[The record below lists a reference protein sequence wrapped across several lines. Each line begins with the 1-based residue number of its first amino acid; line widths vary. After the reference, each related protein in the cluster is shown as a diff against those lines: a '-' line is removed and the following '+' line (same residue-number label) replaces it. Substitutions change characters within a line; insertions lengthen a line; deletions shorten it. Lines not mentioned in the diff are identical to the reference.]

1 MKEIILVK
9 DGEIAL
15 KGLNKSSFEQMLIS
29 NMKRRLKSLG
39 SFRITRAQ
47 STIYLEPLSEDID
60 MDEALA
66 RLQKIFGIAA
76 LSKALVVEK
85 DYADISEKAM
95 EYLAEVLPLYRTF
108 KVNAKRS
115 DKRFPMNSPQI
126 CNELGGD
133 ILEKFPHLTVDV
145 NNPDVTVTVEI
156 RETNAYIHALR
167 LAGAGGMPVG
177 SSGEALLLLSGGI
190 DSPVAGYMMA
200 KRGIHISAIHYVTP
214 PYTSDRARMKVERL
228 AEKMSEYCGN
238 IRLYLVPF
246 TEISEQ
252 IRDNCPAELFTV
264 IMRRLMMEVAQ
275 RIAEK
280 NNLKALI
287 TGESVGQVASQ
298 TVAALCCTDAICRM
312 PVFRPVIGMD
322 KSEIIVQARKID
334 TFETSIEPYE
344 DCCAIFTPKHPKTN
358 PSVAEIVAAESRFDF
373 EPLIAFAVES
383 TTVHNYKPEN

>member
-15 KGLNKSSFEQMLIS
+15 KGLNKSSFEQLLIS

-39 SFRITRAQ
+39 SFRFSRAQ
-47 STIYLEPLSEDID
+47 STIYIEPLFEGAD
-60 MDEALA
+60 MDEALS

-76 LSKALVVEK
+76 LSKALVTEK
-85 DYADISEKAM
+85 SYSDISEKALA
-95 EYLAEVLPLYRTF
+95 YLEEALSLCKTF

-126 CNELGGD
+126 CCELGGD
-133 ILEKFPHLTVDV
+133 ILEKFPHLKVDV
-145 NNPDVTVTVEI
+145 NNPDVIVTVEI
-156 RETNAYIHALR
+156 RETNAYVHAEKLQ
-167 LAGAGGMPVG
+167 GAGGMPVG

-238 IRLYLVPF
+238 IQLYIVPF
-246 TEISEQ
+246 TKISEE

-264 IMRRLMMEVAQ
+264 IMRRLMMEIAQ

-287 TGESVGQVASQ
+287 TGESLGQVASQ
-298 TVAALCCTDAICRM
+298 TIAAISCTNAVCRI
-312 PVFRPVIGMD
+312 PVFRPLIGMD
-322 KSEIIVQARKID
+322 KSEIVETARKID
-334 TFETSIEPYE
+334 TFETSIEPFE
-344 DCCAIFTPKHPKTN
+344 DCCVIFTPKHPKTS
-358 PSVAEIVAAESRFDF
+358 PTVEEVALAEGKFDF
-373 EPLIAFAVES
+373 EPLLKIAVEC
-383 TTVHNYKPEN
+383 TTVHNYRPEN